1 MIQEFPLGVV
11 AHSDG
16 DVVYHSTI
24 DAILGSLALLHVQRA
39 SMWDELG
46 NRLPCRA
53 SWQTPCRANH
63 SRTADSLLLLAKPRV
78 FHAKQTV

>member
-24 DAILGSLALLHVQRA
+24 DAILGSWVF
-39 SMWDELG
+39 
-46 NRLPCRA
+46 
-53 SWQTPCRANH
+53 TVRANSKH
-63 SRTADSLLLLAKPRV
+63 EGRACEQAFVSGFTENGLHCESLP
-78 FHAKQTV
+78 HW